1 VDYSSR
7 HRYRVRRQQIAARR
21 RRIAII
27 AGVAALVLAVGAFA
41 LRRPASAPATS
52 PAAQATRAA
61 AQATQT
67 AGPAAQGSVPTAAAG
82 LATPTPAP
90 DTQADAAGAAD
101 QLTAT
106 PLAPAPFFDD
116 RRLTYEPG
124 FYVPQIQAFL
134 DTQAG
139 PLKRQQF
146 QVGDGRYSF
155 AEVLVG
161 QTSYYSINPKV
172 ILALLEQRSALLSTP
187 NPSPDQLGWALA
199 YQGENGNKRGF
210 QAQVRW
216 AIKQMLL
223 GKHDYPAYAPL
234 TYADGSSAPPP
245 AGMSLSEYVIARVLA
260 PTSSPDRLPKL
271 LQAFQQTY
279 ARLFGDPRQPP
290 TDWPAPAAPFLAWP
304 LAKPAP
310 VTSFFDH
317 GGPFLTR
324 NAAAGITTYWGRNET
339 DIAFAYNGHDGWD
352 YAAAPPDM
360 ALAAAEGDVV
370 FAGNA
375 DDNCAT
381 RAVIIDHGNG
391 YRTLYWHLSRIDV
404 ELGQHVPRG
413 EPIGMIGASGCA
425 NGPHLHFGV
434 QYLGR
439 NTDPYGWC
447 GNTPDPWQQSPA
459 GSQSTWLWLDRP
471 SPCAPPPPDAVVVD
485 AGGPGFAKEGDGWQS
500 VPVGYGG
507 EALFAP
513 SLRGADAAGP
523 LDLRPLARPAVAVW
537 RPTLPHAGRYR
548 VLVYV
553 PYALSGLED
562 ATRVRYRV
570 RYSGGEAEVL
580 IDEPKVANDWVDLGT
595 YSFDPADNPTVS
607 TSNIA
612 EGGQLSVWADAVM
625 WLPVE

>member
-1 VDYSSR
+1 M
-7 HRYRVRRQQIAARR
+7 IAARR
-21 RRIAII
+21 RRFALVAGAAVALLITIGWAVRRSPTPVAIAPTQPALATPSAPEPTN
-27 AGVAALVLAVGAFA
+27 AGSVDAPTVAAQ
-41 LRRPASAPATS
+41 PATVVGT
-52 PAAQATRAA
+52 PNPIGA
-61 AQATQT
+61 
-67 AGPAAQGSVPTAAAG
+67 
-82 LATPTPAP
+82 ATPTPVGP
-90 DTQADAAGAAD
+90 
-101 QLTAT
+101 AT
-106 PLAPAPFFDD
+106 FFDD

-124 FYVPQIQAFL
+124 FYSPQIQAFL
-134 DTQAG
+134 DSQPG
-139 PLKRQQF
+139 PLKHLQF
-146 QVGDGRYSF
+146 QVGDRRYSF

-172 ILALLEQRSALLSTP
+172 ILALLEQRSGLLSTAS
-187 NPSPDQLGWALA
+187 PSADQVGWALG
-199 YQGENGNKRGF
+199 YQGDNGNKRGL

-216 AIKQMLL
+216 AIKQILL
-223 GKHDYPAYAPL
+223 GKHDYPQYLPL
-234 TYADGSSAPPP
+234 TYADNSSTPPP
-245 AGMSLSEYVIARVLA
+245 PGMIMSEYVIARVLA
-260 PTSSPDRLPKL
+260 PTTSPDRLPAL
-271 LQAFQQTY
+271 LQAFVQTY
-279 ARLFGDPRQPP
+279 TRLFGDPRPP
-290 TDWPAPAAPFLAWP
+290 PADWPAPAAPFLAWP
-304 LAKPAP
+304 LEKPAA

-324 NAAAGITTYWGRNET
+324 NASAGVTTYWGRTET

-352 YAAAPPDM
+352 YAATPPDL
-360 ALAAAEGDVV
+360 ALAAAGGEVV

-391 YRTLYWHLSRIDV
+391 YRTLYWHLSRVDAQ
-404 ELGQHVPRG
+404 LGQHVARG
-413 EPIGMIGASGCA
+413 QPIGMIGESGCA

-447 GNTPDPWQQSPA
+447 GAVPDPWQQNPA
-459 GSQSTWLWLDRP
+459 GSLSVWLWADRP

-485 AGGPGFAKEGDGWQS
+485 ANSAGFAKEGDGWQT

-513 SLRGADAAGP
+513 SLRGADAIGP
-523 LDLRPLARPAVAVW
+523 LELRPLTRPAVAVW
-537 RPTLPHAGRYR
+537 RPTLPTSGRYR

-580 IDEPKVANDWVDLGT
+580 INEPIAANDWVDLGT
-595 YSFDPADNPTVS
+595 YDFDPREHPSVS

-612 EGGQLSVWADAVM
+612 EDGQRSVWADAVM
-625 WLPVE
+625 WLPAK